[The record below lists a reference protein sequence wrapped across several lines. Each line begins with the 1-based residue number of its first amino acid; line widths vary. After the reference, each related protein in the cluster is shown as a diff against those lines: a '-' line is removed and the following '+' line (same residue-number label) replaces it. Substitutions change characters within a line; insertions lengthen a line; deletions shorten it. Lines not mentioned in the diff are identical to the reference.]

1 MEDASQNYSMN
12 LESYADELEDVNDNK
27 KKEMIDDLLKSVP
40 YNLSVALIKISQ
52 LNNYDPLPLDTYY
65 NNILP
70 AFELLRRTD
79 GSKYRTN
86 SKTVVRS
93 AMVSNRL
100 YNRTPEGL
108 YEINFTNAIKHLQ
121 MIKQKKAVNE
131 SDFDKTEM
139 SMPGSSQ
146 MSQMYDKPDGLDTSV
161 YGEDVNMI
169 SQNEKSMRK
178 MQMHKEKMMERE
190 RPDLDFMGKKR
201 RRKKFKRSGM
211 RMDVERYVR
220 TYELLQKL
228 MKITER
234 DKALYSQIN
243 FDFSEIGDPNNIN
256 EKKIN
261 IDKIIG
267 MLTVFKFYRTFL
279 EKFFNA
285 VRIQDTL
292 REKIAELNSEANY
305 IEAIFRSSE

>member
-1 MEDASQNYSMN
+1 MDQYSEN
-12 LESYADELEDVNDNK
+12 IDINNIPDELDDINDTK
-27 KKEMIDDLLKSVP
+27 KKEIIEELLKSVP

-65 NNILP
+65 SNILP

-79 GSKYRTN
+79 GSKYKTN

-100 YNRTPEGL
+100 YDRTAEGL
-108 YEINFTNAIKHLQ
+108 YEINLTNAIKHLQ
-121 MIKQKKAVNE
+121 MIKQKKIMNDSVL
-131 SDFDKTEM
+131 DRTEM
-139 SMPGSSQ
+139 SIQNSTTQ
-146 MSQMYDKPDGLDTSV
+146 IYEKPESIENIV
-161 YGEDVNMI
+161 YNN
-169 SQNEKSMRK
+169 NEEIFNQEERSI
-178 MQMHKEKMMERE
+178 QHKKY
-190 RPDLDFMGKKR
+190 KKHNNEIKPEIEFINKKKKKKKIR
-201 RRKKFKRSGM
+201 RLNAK
-211 RMDVERYVR
+211 MDVERYVK

-243 FDFSEIGDPNNIN
+243 FDFNEIGDPNNLN
-256 EKKIN
+256 DKKIN

-267 MLTVFKFYRTFL
+267 MLTVFKFYRNFL

-305 IEAIFRSSE
+305 IDAIFRSSE

>member
-1 MEDASQNYSMN
+1 
-12 LESYADELEDVNDNK
+12 
-27 KKEMIDDLLKSVP
+27 
-40 YNLSVALIKISQ
+40 
-52 LNNYDPLPLDTYY
+52 
-65 NNILP
+65 
-70 AFELLRRTD
+70 
-79 GSKYRTN
+79 
-86 SKTVVRS
+86 
-93 AMVSNRL
+93 MVSNRL
-100 YNRTPEGL
+100 YDRTAEGL
-108 YEINFTNAIKHLQ
+108 YEINLTNAIKHLQ
-121 MIKQKKAVNE
+121 MIKQKKAINE
-131 SDFDKTEM
+131 SEYDKTEM
-139 SMPGSSQ
+139 SIPVSSQ
-146 MSQMYDKPDGLDTSV
+146 MSQIYEKIDDLGTSIYDDELNMMNN
-161 YGEDVNMI
+161 GEKI
-169 SQNEKSMRK
+169 MRK
-178 MQMHKEKMMERE
+178 PREKKLD
-190 RPDLDFMGKKR
+190 RPELEFIGRRR
-201 RRKKFKRSGM
+201 RRKKFKRGGM

-228 MKITER
+228 MRLAER
-234 DKALYSQIN
+234 DKAFYSQIN

>member
-1 MEDASQNYSMN
+1 
-12 LESYADELEDVNDNK
+12 
-27 KKEMIDDLLKSVP
+27 MI
-40 YNLSVALIKISQ
+40 
-52 LNNYDPLPLDTYY
+52 
-65 NNILP
+65 
-70 AFELLRRTD
+70 
-79 GSKYRTN
+79 
-86 SKTVVRS
+86 
-93 AMVSNRL
+93 
-100 YNRTPEGL
+100 
-108 YEINFTNAIKHLQ
+108 YEINLTNAIKHLQ
-121 MIKQKKAVNE
+121 MIKQKKAINE
-131 SDFDKTEM
+131 SEYDKTEM
-139 SMPGSSQ
+139 SIPASSQ
-146 MSQMYDKPDGLDTSV
+146 MSQIYEKTDELGTSV
-161 YGEDVNMI
+161 YDDDLMNKTD
-169 SQNEKSMRK
+169 KSIRK
-178 MQMHKEKMMERE
+178 PRKDRLD
-190 RPDLDFMGKKR
+190 RPELEFIGRRR
-201 RRKKFKRSGM
+201 RRKKFKRGGM

-228 MKITER
+228 MRIAER

>member
-1 MEDASQNYSMN
+1 
-12 LESYADELEDVNDNK
+12 
-27 KKEMIDDLLKSVP
+27 
-40 YNLSVALIKISQ
+40 
-52 LNNYDPLPLDTYY
+52 
-65 NNILP
+65 
-70 AFELLRRTD
+70 
-79 GSKYRTN
+79 
-86 SKTVVRS
+86 
-93 AMVSNRL
+93 
-100 YNRTPEGL
+100 
-108 YEINFTNAIKHLQ
+108 
-121 MIKQKKAVNE
+121 
-131 SDFDKTEM
+131 
-139 SMPGSSQ
+139 
-146 MSQMYDKPDGLDTSV
+146 
-161 YGEDVNMI
+161 
-169 SQNEKSMRK
+169 
-178 MQMHKEKMMERE
+178 
-190 RPDLDFMGKKR
+190 
-201 RRKKFKRSGM
+201 
-211 RMDVERYVR
+211 
-220 TYELLQKL
+220 

>member
-1 MEDASQNYSMN
+1 MN
-12 LESYADELEDVNDNK
+12 NAK
-27 KKEMIDDLLKSVP
+27 KKELIEELLKSVP

-100 YNRTPEGL
+100 YNRTAEGL
-108 YEINFTNAIKHLQ
+108 YEINLTNAIKHLQ
-121 MIKQKKAVNE
+121 MIKQKKAINE
-131 SDFDKTEM
+131 SIYDKTEM
-139 SMPGSSQ
+139 SIPASSQ
-146 MSQMYDKPDGLDTSV
+146 MSQIPDNLDASV
-161 YGEDVNMI
+161 YNDDMNMMN
-169 SQNEKSMRK
+169 QQDKSIRK
-178 MQMHKEKMMERE
+178 PRNLKTDYPE
-190 RPDLDFMGKKR
+190 LNFIGKRR
-201 RRKKFKRSGM
+201 RRKKYKRGGM

-228 MKITER
+228 MRITEK

-243 FDFSEIGDPNNIN
+243 FDFSEIGDPNNLN
-256 EKKIN
+256 DKKIN

-292 REKIAELNSEANY
+292 REKNSWIELWSKLY
-305 IEAIFRSSE
+305 RSYF

>member
-1 MEDASQNYSMN
+1 M
-12 LESYADELEDVNDNK
+12 
-27 KKEMIDDLLKSVP
+27 
-40 YNLSVALIKISQ
+40 
-52 LNNYDPLPLDTYY
+52 NNYDPLPLDTYY

-131 SDFDKTEM
+131 SDFDRTEM
-139 SMPGSSQ
+139 SMPGSN
-146 MSQMYDKPDGLDTSV
+146 MSQIYDKPEGLDTSV

-178 MQMHKEKMMERE
+178 MQMHKEKVMERE
-190 RPDLDFMGKKR
+190 RPDLDFIGKKR

>member
-1 MEDASQNYSMN
+1 MRYI
-12 LESYADELEDVNDNK
+12 V
-27 KKEMIDDLLKSVP
+27 
-40 YNLSVALIKISQ
+40 
-52 LNNYDPLPLDTYY
+52 NNYEPLQLDTYY

-100 YNRTPEGL
+100 YNRTAEGL
-108 YEINFTNAIKHLQ
+108 YEINLTNAIKHLQ
-121 MIKQKKAVNE
+121 MIKQKKAINE
-131 SDFDKTEM
+131 SEYDKTEM
-139 SMPGSSQ
+139 SIPASSQ
-146 MSQMYDKPDGLDTSV
+146 MSQIYEKPDDMGNSV
-161 YGEDVNMI
+161 YNDDFNMMDKTD
-169 SQNEKSMRK
+169 KSIRK
-178 MQMHKEKMMERE
+178 PRKEN
-190 RPDLDFMGKKR
+190 MGHPELEFIGRRR
-201 RRKKFKRSGM
+201 RRKKFKRGGM

-228 MKITER
+228 MRIAER

>member
-1 MEDASQNYSMN
+1 MSDGIEEMTDQ
-12 LESYADELEDVNDNK
+12 K
-27 KKEMIDDLLKSVP
+27 KKELIDDLLKSVP

-52 LNNYDPLPLDTYY
+52 LNNYEPLQLDTYY

-100 YNRTPEGL
+100 YNRTAEGL
-108 YEINFTNAIKHLQ
+108 YEINLTNAIKHLQ

-131 SDFDKTEM
+131 SEYDKTEM
-139 SMPGSSQ
+139 SIPASSN
-146 MSQMYDKPDGLDTSV
+146 MSQIYEKPDDLGQSV
-161 YGEDVNMI
+161 YDDELNLA
-169 SQNEKSMRK
+169 NKEKSIRK
-178 MQMHKEKMMERE
+178 PRKEKTD
-190 RPDLDFMGKKR
+190 RPELEFIGRRR
-201 RRKKFKRSGM
+201 RRKKYKRGGM

-228 MKITER
+228 MRIAER

>member
-1 MEDASQNYSMN
+1 MDPSEASQNFNLDLMSDGLEEMN
-12 LESYADELEDVNDNK
+12 DTK
-27 KKEMIDDLLKSVP
+27 KKEIIDDLLKSVP

-52 LNNYDPLPLDTYY
+52 LNNYEPLQLDTYY

-100 YNRTPEGL
+100 YNRTAEGL
-108 YEINFTNAIKHLQ
+108 YEINLTNAIKHLQ
-121 MIKQKKAVNE
+121 MIKQKKAINE
-131 SDFDKTEM
+131 SEYDKTEM
-139 SMPGSSQ
+139 SIPVSSQ
-146 MSQMYDKPDGLDTSV
+146 MSQIYEKPDDLGTSV
-161 YGEDVNMI
+161 YDDDLMNKTD
-169 SQNEKSMRK
+169 KSIRK
-178 MQMHKEKMMERE
+178 PRKDKLD
-190 RPDLDFMGKKR
+190 RPELEFIGRRR
-201 RRKKFKRSGM
+201 RRKKFKRGGM

-228 MKITER
+228 MRIAER

>member
-1 MEDASQNYSMN
+1 MDPSEASQNFNLDLMSDGIEEMN
-12 LESYADELEDVNDNK
+12 DTK
-27 KKEMIDDLLKSVP
+27 KKEIIDDLLKSVP

-52 LNNYDPLPLDTYY
+52 LNNYEPLQLDTYY

-100 YNRTPEGL
+100 YNRTAEGL
-108 YEINFTNAIKHLQ
+108 YEINLTNAIKHLQ
-121 MIKQKKAVNE
+121 MIKQKKAINE
-131 SDFDKTEM
+131 SEYDKTEM
-139 SMPGSSQ
+139 SIPASSQ
-146 MSQMYDKPDGLDTSV
+146 MSQIYEKTDELGTSV
-161 YGEDVNMI
+161 YDDDLMNKTD
-169 SQNEKSMRK
+169 KSIRK
-178 MQMHKEKMMERE
+178 PRKDRLD
-190 RPDLDFMGKKR
+190 RPELEFIGRRR
-201 RRKKFKRSGM
+201 RRKKFKRGGM

-228 MKITER
+228 MRIAER

>member
-1 MEDASQNYSMN
+1 MN
-12 LESYADELEDVNDNK
+12 LESIPDEIDDVPDQRKKIMIDEL
-27 KKEMIDDLLKSVP
+27 LKAVP

-65 NNILP
+65 SNILP

-100 YNRTPEGL
+100 YNRTAEGL
-108 YEINFTNAIKHLQ
+108 YEINLTNAIKHLQ
-121 MIKQKKAVNE
+121 MIKQKKATNE
-131 SDFDKTEM
+131 SEYDRTEM
-139 SMPGSSQ
+139 SMPVSSQ
-146 MSQMYDKPDGLDTSV
+146 MSQMYEKPEQLETTSF
-161 YGEDVNMI
+161 YGGDDMNMNMNMM
-169 SQNEKSMRK
+169 SQNDRAMKKQKK
-178 MQMHKEKMMERE
+178 MDKFDRNN
-190 RPDLDFMGKKR
+190 DIDFLGKKR

-211 RMDVERYVR
+211 RMDVDRYLK

-256 EKKIN
+256 DKKIN